1 LNLIYI
7 MPKDFLKMIPLS
19 EPKITSVDIKLVLNQ
34 LKSNFFLPRK
44 INKVFSKKLAT
55 GFKDFST
62 IF

>member
-1 LNLIYI
+1 